1 MEHNKRQAGEQRN
14 WNMTQQ
20 DNKVRPL
27 DGITVV
33 SLEHAIAAPFCTRQ
47 LADLGA
53 RVIKVERPGSGDF
66 ARGYDERVDG
76 LASHFVWTNRSK
88 ESLTLD
94 LKQDDAMQVLD
105 KLLSQADV
113 LVQNLAP
120 GAAARMGLS
129 FDVLHECYPRLI
141 VCDISGYG
149 EGGPYEQKK
158 AYDLLIQSEGGFL
171 SVTGGPGEDEM
182 AKAGCSIA
190 DIAAGMYA
198 YTGVLSALMLR
209 EKTGK
214 GSRVDVSMLESLV
227 EWMGYPLYY
236 AYKGATPPPRA
247 GAAHATIY
255 PYGPF
260 PAGDGK
266 TVMLG
271 LQNEREWVAF
281 CEKVLLK
288 PELARDPRFSANFKR
303 SENRAALRAIIV
315 EVFST
320 LTADEVIA
328 RLDAAPIANAHV
340 NDMAGV
346 WEHPQLKARQRWTTV
361 DSPAGELPALL
372 PPGRN
377 ASFEPRMDPIPA
389 LGEHTERLL
398 RELGYAEGDIQ
409 RLRQQGAV

>member
-1 MEHNKRQAGEQRN
+1 MSQPNGL
-14 WNMTQQ
+14 
-20 DNKVRPL
+20 RPL

-53 RVIKVERPGSGDF
+53 RVIKVERPGTGDF
-66 ARGYDERVDG
+66 ARGYDQRVNG

-94 LKQDDAMQVLD
+94 LKQESATEVLD
-105 KLLSQADV
+105 SLLATADV

-129 FDVLHECYPRLI
+129 FEALHQRFPRLI

-149 EGGPYEQKK
+149 AGGPYEKKK

-171 SVTGGPGEDEM
+171 SVTGGPGEEEM

-198 YTGVLSALMLR
+198 YTGILSALLLR
-209 EKTGK
+209 GRTGE
-214 GSRVDVSMLESLV
+214 GSHLDVSMLESLV
-227 EWMGYPLYY
+227 EWMNYPMYY
-236 AYKGATPPPRA
+236 AYDGAPPPPRA

-260 PAGDGK
+260 PIGDGT

-271 LQNEREWVAF
+271 LQNEREWQLF
-281 CEKVLLK
+281 CEKVLLA
-288 PELARDPRFSANFKR
+288 PELAKDLRFSANFKR
-303 SENRAALRAIIV
+303 VENRNALRELII
-315 EVFST
+315 ESFSK
-320 LTADEVIA
+320 LNFDAVID
-328 RLDAAPIANAHV
+328 RLDHAQIANARV
-340 NDMAGV
+340 NDMQGV
-346 WEHPQLKARQRWTTV
+346 WDHPQLQARGRWRKVET
-361 DSPAGELPALL
+361 SAGLVPSLI
-372 PPGRN
+372 PPGSN
-377 ASFEPRMDPIPA
+377 SAFEPRMDAVPGLGQHTEQVLKA
-389 LGEHTERLL
+389 LG
-398 RELGYAEGDIQ
+398 LGTDRIEQMRAA
-409 RLRQQGAV
+409 GAI